1 MVLIVAISLIVA
13 TKHTAFAQQTT
24 TSTTNILTYK
34 NSTYGIKIQYPSSW
48 DEEQNGTK
56 QDTETDI
63 ITFYP
68 PAVNSNA
75 SLDVTMDDISDEK
88 GVSLSQYASDD
99 IGDLKQS
106 LKDFKLISSDIKNI
120 ILSGLPAYKSIYTY
134 SDESTIFKDMEIGT
148 IKGDK
153 AYILT
158 YEAGANEYD
167 RYLPTVNGLINS
179 FQITKWTN
187 KIGIRKKESGS
198 IMCESISSESP

>member
-1 MVLIVAISLIVA
+1 MINKIILSVLVLIVAISLIVA

-179 FQITKWTN
+179 FQITK
-187 KIGIRKKESGS
+187 
-198 IMCESISSESP
+198 